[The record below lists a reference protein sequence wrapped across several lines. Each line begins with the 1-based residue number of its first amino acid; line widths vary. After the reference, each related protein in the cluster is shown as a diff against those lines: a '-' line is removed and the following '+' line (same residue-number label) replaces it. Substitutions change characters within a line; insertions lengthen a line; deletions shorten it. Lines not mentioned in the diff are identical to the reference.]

1 MKFKFKFKKY
11 LPIILLLFILIICV
25 IFINNRYF
33 NYKFF
38 NFEYFQDIKN
48 YESFNNNSSIYTAI
62 IVEPRKH
69 KALEFV
75 LLNACTNLDNN
86 WSIIIFH
93 GNLNKSY
100 IQKIIN
106 TKLIEYKNRI
116 NLISLGVDN
125 LTIAEY
131 NVLFKTKELYD
142 YIPTETFLVFQ
153 TDSMIIPRNN
163 NKINDYLQYDYV
175 GAVWPNMNN
184 NIGNGGFS
192 LRKKSKMLEIINKC
206 PYTEKDSPE
215 NEDIYFSIGSCKK
228 VDLNKPSVSKAMK
241 FSSEGILDSESFG
254 IHKCWGDNSIKEV
267 LSNFPEVEELYN
279 LQGVEN

>member
-1 MKFKFKFKKY
+1 M
-11 LPIILLLFILIICV
+11 
-25 IFINNRYF
+25 
-33 NYKFF
+33 
-38 NFEYFQDIKN
+38 
-48 YESFNNNSSIYTAI
+48 
-62 IVEPRKH
+62 
-69 KALEFV
+69 
-75 LLNACTNLDNN
+75 DNN

-175 GAVWPNMNN
+175 GAVWPHIKN

-206 PYTEKDSPE
+206 PYTAKDSPD
-215 NEDIYFSIGSCKK
+215 NEDIYFSISCKK

-254 IHKCWGDNSIKEV
+254 IHKCWEEHSIKEV